1 MIVESYPVLHQEG
14 VLSVEME
21 LPKGAH
27 LGDVGIQIARDGRIW
42 LCYNGIAF
50 IRFKPLTE
58 KMMKF
63 FIEDKKKK
71 MEARR

>member
-1 MIVESYPVLHQEG
+1 MVEPYPVLHQDG

-21 LPKGAH
+21 LPKGVN

-42 LCYNGIAF
+42 LCYNGQAY
-50 IRFKPLTE
+50 IRFKPLTK
-58 KMMKF
+58 KMMDYFK
-63 FIEDKKKK
+63 EDEKKH